1 MLDKGVLDSVEMNMF
16 TFLEGLP
23 EPLPSKADRTRERI
37 LQAAL
42 TLFKD
47 VGYEATTMRQIAR
60 ESESSLGL
68 AYRYFSS
75 KEQFVLA
82 FYEVLAGRFVAE
94 VSQLPKGTVAR
105 RFAAAVETKL
115 ALIEPHREL
124 IGVLLSAALNP
135 ASPVSVLGK
144 DSAAVRAHM
153 LETFERIVR
162 DSDDAPAPAGSAAL
176 AKLLYVAHLG
186 LLFFRINDPSE
197 AGRATREL
205 LAWIEKTLSY
215 LPLVSEL
222 PLISEGLLKL
232 AASLDT
238 VFGGHAHEHAAE

>member
-1 MLDKGVLDSVEMNMF
+1 MNMF
-16 TFLEGLP
+16 TFLENLP

-37 LQAAL
+37 LQTAL
-42 TLFKD
+42 TLFKKT
-47 VGYEATTMRQIAR
+47 GYESTTMRQIAQ
-60 ESESSLGL
+60 ESDSSLGL

-75 KEQFVLA
+75 KEQFVLT
-82 FYEVLAGRFVAE
+82 FYEVLAGQFVAKVPE
-94 VSQLPKGTVAR
+94 LPNGSVAR

-124 IGVLLSAALNP
+124 FGVLLSAALNP
-135 ASPVSVLGK
+135 ASRVSVLGK
-144 DSAAVRAHM
+144 DSAAIRAQM
-153 LETFERIVR
+153 LGTFERIVR
-162 DSDDAPAPAGSAAL
+162 DSDDAPAPATSAAL

-186 LLFFRINDPSE
+186 LLFFRVNDASE

-205 LAWIEKTLSY
+205 LAWIEKALSY

-222 PLISEGLLKL
+222 PLFSEGLLTL

-238 VFGGHAHEHAAE
+238 VFGGHADEHAAE